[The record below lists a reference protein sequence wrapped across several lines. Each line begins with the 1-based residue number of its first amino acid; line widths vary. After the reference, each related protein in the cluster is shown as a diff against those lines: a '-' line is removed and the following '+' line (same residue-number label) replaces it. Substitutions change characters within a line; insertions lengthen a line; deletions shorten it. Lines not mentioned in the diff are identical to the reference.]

1 MLLKGL
7 MFLFKMLQ
15 KQLYTLFAVAFLYFF
30 SVARKSSE
38 QDRELHAVSKL

>member
-15 KQLYTLFAVAFLYFF
+15 KLSHTLFAVAFLYFF
-30 SVARKSSE
+30 FCRQKIFRAGQRITRCK
-38 QDRELHAVSKL
+38 